1 VLSWGL
7 VTFQD
12 TRESLFFKRL
22 LSAYLAY
29 VHKPP
34 VTSEYL
40 NPDESVL
47 GDNVLRI
54 QTRRDAA
61 SVHRTK

>member
-34 VTSEYL
+34 VTSEYI
-40 NPDESVL
+40 DGVS
-47 GDNVLRI
+47 
-54 QTRRDAA
+54 T
-61 SVHRTK
+61 